1 LHSRICEPSK
11 KDGRIPLNIATT
23 ERKTMNKFQIRNKIV
38 FSLQFMLTGFMILSF
53 FIFNFSNQV
62 VVAAGKFTIEPKINL
77 KQLNNPS
84 KLKVVAYSN
93 GENKTKYLT
102 GNDLNS
108 NTATVSFQFNQKNKL
123 VTAVHRDEYFVCAYD
138 LNAQTNEMKSYS
150 CIEGNLENPSGKN
163 PVNIGSGPVVTLSTG
178 PFKPVNGGQ
187 NDIIKNPTIMVW
199 IKDLAGKK
207 DLKDIQVVAMI
218 KGEFKSKII
227 DARKMLEKSKDNII
241 KVPLLF
247 DKEPEIGPIKK
258 GDFVFGCVSANV
270 LKPVEG
276 TECEHRVI
284 DHTGHIYNLVA
295 RHD

>member
-1 LHSRICEPSK
+1 
-11 KDGRIPLNIATT
+11 
-23 ERKTMNKFQIRNKIV
+23 MYKFQVNNKVLFSLFFVSVTLVLFSSSVIV
-38 FSLQFMLTGFMILSF
+38 FP
-53 FIFNFSNQV
+53 NQA
-62 VVAAGKFTIEPKINL
+62 VAAGKFTIDPKINI
-77 KQLNNPS
+77 KKLNNPQ

-108 NTATVSFQFNQKNKL
+108 NTATVSFQFNQKNDL
-123 VTAVHRDEYFVCAYD
+123 VTVVHRDEYFVCAYD

-150 CIEGNLENPSGKN
+150 CIEGNIENPTGKN
-163 PVNIGSGPVVTLSTG
+163 PVKIGSGPVVTLSTG
-178 PFKPVNGGQ
+178 PFKAVNGAE
-187 NDIIKNPTIMVW
+187 IKNPTIVVW
-199 IKDLAGKK
+199 IKNLAGKK
-207 DLKDIQVVAMI
+207 HLKDIKAVAMI

-227 DARKMLEKSKDNII
+227 NARRLLEKSKDNII

-258 GDFVFGCVSANV
+258 GDLFFACVSANV

-284 DHTGHIYNLVA
+284 SHTGHIYNLVA

>member
-1 LHSRICEPSK
+1 
-11 KDGRIPLNIATT
+11 
-23 ERKTMNKFQIRNKIV
+23 
-38 FSLQFMLTGFMILSF
+38 MLAGFIILSI

-62 VVAAGKFTIEPKINL
+62 VVAAGKYTIDPKINI
-77 KQLNNPS
+77 KKLNNPE

-108 NTATVSFQFNQKNKL
+108 NTATVTFQFNQKNDL

-163 PVNIGSGPVVTLSTG
+163 RVDIGSGPVVTLSTG
-178 PFKPVNGGQ
+178 PFKPVNGAE
-187 NDIIKNPTIMVW
+187 IKNPTIVVW
-199 IKDLAGKK
+199 IKNLAGKK
-207 DLKDIQVVAMI
+207 HLKDIKAVAMI

-241 KVPLLF
+241 KVQLLF
-247 DKEPEIGPIKK
+247 DKTPEIGPIRM
-258 GDFVFGCVSANV
+258 GDLFFACVSANV

-276 TECEHRVI
+276 TECEHRVTQ
-284 DHTGHIYNLVA
+284 HTGHIHNIVA

>member
-1 LHSRICEPSK
+1 
-11 KDGRIPLNIATT
+11 
-23 ERKTMNKFQIRNKIV
+23 MNKFQIRNKIV
-38 FSLQFMLTGFMILSF
+38 FSLPFMLAGFMILSI

-62 VVAAGKFTIEPKINL
+62 VVAAGKFTINAKINI
-77 KQLNNPS
+77 KKLNNPQ

-102 GNDLNS
+102 GNDLHS
-108 NTATVSFQFNQKNKL
+108 NTATASFQFNHKNDL
-123 VTAVHRDEYFVCAYD
+123 VTAVHRDEYFVCAYN

-150 CIEGNLENPSGKN
+150 CIEGNIENPTGKN

-187 NDIIKNPTIMVW
+187 NDIIKNPTIVVW
-199 IKDLAGKK
+199 IENLAGKK
-207 DLKDIQVVAMI
+207 HLKDIQVVAMI

-258 GDFVFGCVSANV
+258 GDLLFACVSANV

-276 TECEHRVI
+276 TECEHRVTS
-284 DHTGHIYNLVA
+284 HTGPIHNLVA

>member
-1 LHSRICEPSK
+1 
-11 KDGRIPLNIATT
+11 
-23 ERKTMNKFQIRNKIV
+23 MYKFQVNNKVLFSLFFVSVTLVLFSSSVIV
-38 FSLQFMLTGFMILSF
+38 FP
-53 FIFNFSNQV
+53 NQA
-62 VVAAGKFTIEPKINL
+62 VAAGKFTIDPKINI
-77 KQLNNPS
+77 KKLNNPQ

-108 NTATVSFQFNQKNKL
+108 NTAAVSFQFNQKNDL
-123 VTAVHRDEYFVCAYD
+123 VTVVHRDEYFVCAYD
-138 LNAQTNEMKSYS
+138 LNAQTNQMKSYS
-150 CIEGNLENPSGKN
+150 CIEGNIENPTGKN

-178 PFKPVNGGQ
+178 PFKAVNGGE
-187 NDIIKNPTIMVW
+187 IKNPTIVVW
-199 IKDLAGKK
+199 IKNLAGKK
-207 DLKDIQVVAMI
+207 HLKDIKAVAMI

-227 DARKMLEKSKDNII
+227 DARRLLEQSKDNII

-258 GDFVFGCVSANV
+258 GDLFFACVSANV

-284 DHTGHIYNLVA
+284 SHTGHIYNLVA